1 MLEEIRK
8 ILFSGLGV
16 FVMTKEKTEEM
27 TKKLMEK
34 TRLSKEDAA
43 RLLEE
48 LFETGSKQWSEME
61 GSVARLV
68 QKKIEDLDV
77 ASKKELEDC
86 RSKVANLEKRMAIL
100 EDQLNRIKES

>member
-34 TRLSKEDAA
+34 TKLSKEDAA
-43 RLLEE
+43 KLLEE
-48 LFETGSKQWSEME
+48 LFETGSRQWSEME
-61 GSVARLV
+61 GAVTRLV
-68 QKKIEDLDV
+68 QRKIEDLDV
-77 ASKKELEDC
+77 ASKQELEDC
-86 RSKVANLEKRMAIL
+86 RAKVTNLEKRMEIL
-100 EDQLNRIKES
+100 EDQLNRMKEG